1 MVTPN
6 FVFGYQEYLLRST
19 FSNSFKRRK
28 NIPELVSITDR
39 KPEYLEMHRTYA
51 Q

>member
-6 FVFGYQEYLLRST
+6 FHFGYQEYLLRS
-19 FSNSFKRRK
+19 SSKPRK
-28 NIPELVSITDR
+28 SIPVLVSITDR
-39 KPEYLEMHRTYA
+39 KSEYLKMRRTYA